1 MLPVGATCN
10 CSYCSQHLV
19 ADCAS
24 KFGAVGFAEAMRL
37 ELRKKGKTGVKTTL
51 VCPFYIKTGMFEGVQ
66 SRFPL
71 LPLLEPGTS
80 PVLSRWVATSY
91 HNGVAADYVTQKV
104 VQAIRRNTA
113 MLCLP
118 RIVYATPLLRALL
131 PTSLLDW
138 TSEVLGISDSM
149 NQFKGRSKL

>member
-71 LPLLEPGTS
+71 LPLLEP
-80 PVLSRWVATSY
+80 
-91 HNGVAADYVTQKV
+91 DYVTQKV

>member
-1 MLPVGATCN
+1 M
-10 CSYCSQHLV
+10 
-19 ADCAS
+19 D
-24 KFGAVGFAEAMRL
+24 
-37 ELRKKGKTGVKTTL
+37 
-51 VCPFYIKTGMFEGVQ
+51 
-66 SRFPL
+66 
-71 LPLLEPGTS
+71 
-80 PVLSRWVATSY
+80 TSY